1 MLVIMCVCL
10 NLDFDIDPDLD
21 IQQKSRNGIFD
32 IVDMIKSIFQTYQN
46 I

>member
-21 IQQKSRNGIFD
+21 IQQKSRNSIFD

>member
-32 IVDMIKSIFQTYQN
+32 IVDMIKRKIG
-46 I
+46 